1 VIRRVRAVAWF
12 VWKLAAAVLV
22 ILMVLFLIGWFVDAV
37 VDPAEEEISAVR
49 GVRAEDA

>member
-12 VWKLAAAVLV
+12 VWKLVAAVLV
-22 ILMVLFLIGWFVDAV
+22 ILMILFLIGWFVDVV

-49 GVRAEDA
+49 GVGAEDA